1 MKKSNWMRGWLM
13 LSVVIVASMFSV
25 PIAMASMDP
34 MLVMSSIKVDKFNPK
49 EQPNFWLAG
58 LGTIGAAR
66 SSKRLRE
73 LQAKKAAAVDKAT
86 AINAQ
91 AAADNDRDLTVDE
104 EASFKAA
111 MAEANSLQ
119 SSIDREIDLLAH
131 KADDAATASASGR
144 VHISVHDNAEDD
156 PVRGFRSFGDF
167 AAAVK
172 AASLPHGAVDERLRV
187 GAAAPGT
194 YSSEG
199 VGADGGFAVPPQF
212 SSEIWRMSLGEGS
225 LLPLTQNTEVSGN
238 SMVFPKDETTPWG
251 SSGVQAYWRNEG
263 PAITGSK
270 LQLSTETLRLHE
282 LTVLV
287 PVTNELLDDAAA
299 LASYIP
305 PLASERIQWK
315 TNESI
320 LFGTGA
326 GQPQGALNSAAAI
339 VVAKESGQATL
350 TLSQPNISKMR
361 SRLLTGN
368 LRNAIW
374 LGTPD
379 ILPALEG
386 LTVGNI
392 PIFLPPGSG
401 LRDAYDGTLNGRPL
415 ILSEHAAAFSSQGD
429 LNLLALNGYRTITKA
444 GGIDTATSMHLY
456 FDANATA
463 FRFIFRIDGKPILSA
478 PVTPPKS
485 SNTRSHFVSLGAR

>member
-1 MKKSNWMRGWLM
+1 MKM
-13 LSVVIVASMFSV
+13 LSTWPARGLFLAVAVILSMLCV
-25 PIAMASMDP
+25 PISMASP
-34 MLVMSSIKVDKFNPK
+34 LPALQLAGLHIDKFNLK
-49 EQPNFWLAG
+49 EQPDFWLAG
-58 LGTIGAAR
+58 LGTIGAVR
-66 SSKRLRE
+66 SSRRLRE
-73 LQAKKAAAVDKAT
+73 LQAKKAAAIDKAT

-91 AAADNDRDLTVDE
+91 AAADNDRDLTDDE
-104 EASFKAA
+104 NASFKAA
-111 MAEANSLQ
+111 MTEANGLQ

-131 KADDAATASASGR
+131 KADDAARAGATGH
-144 VHISVHDNAEDD
+144 VYVHDNAEDD

-172 AASLPHGAVDERLRV
+172 AASLPHGAVDERLRI

-212 SSEIWRMSLGEGS
+212 SAEIWRLSLGEGS

-263 PAITGSK
+263 PALTGSK
-270 LQLSTETLRLHE
+270 LQLSTDALRLHE

-287 PVTNELLDDAAA
+287 PVTNELLEDAAA

-320 LFGTGA
+320 LFGTGV
-326 GQPQGALNSAAAI
+326 GQPTGALNSAAAI

-379 ILPALEG
+379 LLPALEG

-392 PIFLPPGSG
+392 PIFLPPGTG